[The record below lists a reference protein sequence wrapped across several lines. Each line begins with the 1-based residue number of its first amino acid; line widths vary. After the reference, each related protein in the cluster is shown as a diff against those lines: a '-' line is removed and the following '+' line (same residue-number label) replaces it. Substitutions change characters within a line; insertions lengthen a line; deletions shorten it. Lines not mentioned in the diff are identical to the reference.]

1 MTVEAAPAWAAL
13 PVLAALLALASA
25 AAVLD
30 AASPGGTAG
39 AAPRG
44 PARAARPLAETARL
58 LRQRRHTTAVRDGLL
73 WQVGVAGP
81 VVIAALMVAVVPF
94 GGQVVADVPVGVV
107 WFNAMDVCL
116 WAVVWLAGWSPD
128 SPYPLV
134 GGYRYLAQALGYEL
148 PLMFALTAPAVAA
161 GSLDVGTVVEAQDG
175 LWFVVWMPVAFLV
188 LLVGVAGFSLWG
200 PLGAPGG
207 GDVAGGVFAEASGVD
222 RLLLLAGRY
231 ALLTA
236 GAAMAVALFLGGGAG
251 PWLPGWLWSLLK
263 TLAVLGCLVVLR
275 GRLPGVRP
283 QTVVRLGWVV
293 ALPVVL
299 LQVLAVSIV
308 VVVEG

>member
-1 MTVEAAPAWAAL
+1 MTVDAAPVWAAL
-13 PVLAALLALASA
+13 PVLAALLAVASA
-25 AAVLD
+25 GAVLD
-30 AASPGGTAG
+30 AALPGGAVG
-39 AAPRG
+39 G
-44 PARAARPLAETARL
+44 GARAARPFAETARL
-58 LRQRRHTTAVRDGLL
+58 LRQRRRTTAVRDGLL
-73 WQVGVAGP
+73 WQAGVAGP
-81 VVIAALMVAVVPF
+81 VVVAALMIAVVPF
-94 GGQVVADVPVGVV
+94 GGHVVADVPVGVV

-116 WAVVWLAGWSPD
+116 WAVVWLAGWGPD

-161 GSLDVGTVVEAQDG
+161 GSLDVGAVVEAQDG
-175 LWFVVWMPVAFLV
+175 LWFVVWMPVAFVV
-188 LLVGVAGFSLWG
+188 LLLGVAGFSLWG
-200 PLGAPGG
+200 PFGAPGG
-207 GDVAGGVFAEASGVD
+207 DDVAGGVFAEASGVD

-275 GRLPGVRP
+275 GRLPGLRP
-283 QTVVRLGWVV
+283 QVVVRLGWVV

-308 VVVEG
+308 VVAKG